1 MPSDLLLYHKRREP
15 MRSTLSFVWF
25 VLVGIVFA
33 GANVSAV
40 DLDLRPL
47 SRGGLN
53 ISLTTS
59 GYRFHQPNR
68 CGTVNPK
75 VARLTQPEIDSNVVG
90 KEDQGP
96 NYKLDDLVY
105 RIPWGSFA
113 ACVSLTNRSRE
124 AIRFEFNDGGS
135 RWVFRILDSED
146 HEVWRSD
153 SDIVSPQ
160 VIVDDMLGAGKTW
173 KQTVR
178 IPLVIDGTALAVGVY
193 TLQAYLNADKAVS
206 ATSVFE
212 VVADPSLTTGI
223 KGLVLKQIAPPD
235 GTLGP
240 ITEVPAAGVQV
251 RVTEILDPLAL
262 VRRLPFTWAG
272 YTNAEGR
279 FTVNTPPGRFQVSV
293 YERPFWSIP
302 DSVNALRIVVPPI
315 PVATAE
321 VTVQRGAFS
330 EITLR
335 YKSTTPPPI
344 TQGISGSVWYAAYEP
359 AVIVDQPVLATQES
373 PLASTQS
380 FRFVKSLPAPYTP
393 VSVVQIDVPEGATPF
408 SWIGRT
414 DGLGRFQVATP
425 PGRFKVDAGGLVIS
439 TSITNVAPIAPP
451 NASAIVTVAP
461 NTVTTVEL
469 LLYPG
474 CVITYNQ

>member
-1 MPSDLLLYHKRREP
+1 
-15 MRSTLSFVWF
+15 MRSILSTMRY
-25 VLVGIVFA
+25 VLVAMALAFTTTFA
-33 GANVSAV
+33 ADFIGGKLLPV
-40 DLDLRPL
+40 
-47 SRGGLN
+47 GGLN
-53 ISLTTS
+53 VSLTTS
-59 GYRFHQPNR
+59 GYRFPQCPDY
-68 CGTVNPK
+68 G
-75 VARLTQPEIDSNVVG
+75 VAAAVDGRILPPYP
-90 KEDQGP
+90 GP
-96 NYKLDDLVY
+96 
-105 RIPWGSFA
+105 RASFT

-124 AIRFEFNDGGS
+124 PIPFTFNDAGP
-135 RWVFRILDSED
+135 RWIFRIVDSED
-146 HEVWRSD
+146 HELWRSD
-153 SDIVSPQ
+153 SDVVSVQ
-160 VIVDDMLGAGKTW
+160 VLTDDKLGAGKTW
-173 KQTVR
+173 KQTAR
-178 IPLVIDGTALAVGVY
+178 IPLIIDGAPLVPAVY
-193 TLQAYLNADKAVS
+193 TLQAFLNADKSVS

-212 VVADPSLTTGI
+212 VVTDPLLNTGI

-240 ITEVPAAGVQV
+240 ITEVPAAGLQV
-251 RVTEILDPLAL
+251 RVTEIPPPF
-262 VRRLPFTWAG
+262 VRKSFVFTWIG

-293 YERPFWSIP
+293 YERPYWPGPYPVSE
-302 DSVNALRIVVPPI
+302 LRIILPPI

-321 VTVQRGAFS
+321 VTVQEGAFS

-359 AVIVDQPVLATQES
+359 VVVVDQPVLATQES
-373 PLASTQS
+373 PATSTS

-439 TSITNVAPIAPP
+439 TSITNVASIAPP

-474 CVITYNQ
+474 CVITYDK